1 MVPSSVE
8 YHSLC
13 FTLQVVTYESVASTE
28 PAVEGQET
36 ERGEI
41 ETVGREGAQRPT
53 HVAFGSKVPIPEHIL
68 TSRKV
73 QMYNINV
80 LHSKLPPR
88 AKGSVQHC

>member
-1 MVPSSVE
+1 MVPSSLE

-13 FTLQVVTYESVASTE
+13 FTLQVVTYESVSHTE
-28 PAVEGQET
+28 PAVEGREA

-41 ETVGREGAQRPT
+41 ETTGRDSVQRPT

-73 QMYNINV
+73 Q
-80 LHSKLPPR
+80 HSCD
-88 AKGSVQHC
+88 AQ